1 MRVPEDGGVEPPE
14 VSPVSAKR
22 KKAGRRSSGIWR
34 YFSDIPS
41 GMLAK
46 NNQACRFAVIFAIS
60 ESTFGSDPEAQ
71 FYAKDKGFIIDFL

>member
-1 MRVPEDGGVEPPE
+1 MRVPEEAGVEPPE

-34 YFSDIPS
+34 YFSDMPT

-46 NNQACRFAVIFAIS
+46 CNQTCRFALIFPI
-60 ESTFGSDPEAQ
+60 FGS
-71 FYAKDKGFIIDFL
+71 